1 MDHALFSRSH
11 SSLVSGGIAMT
22 LKQLNIFPLLKKY
35 GIKPKKS
42 LGQNFLIEPAGLNKV
57 IDAAALTTTDEVLEI
72 GAGLGSLTY
81 LLAQSARQVTA
92 VEIDRTMLPP
102 LREALTEFNNVHIVE
117 GDILELKPDELM
129 QAQDYVVVANIP
141 YYISSAIIRHLMEA
155 QHRPKRVVLTVQKE
169 VAERVLAKDGKMNLL
184 SLSVQVFG
192 QVSMAGVIPAGSFLP
207 APEVDSAVL
216 KVELFPEP
224 LIPFEQQQAFF
235 RLAHAGFGQKR
246 KTLRN
251 SLSAGLVLSG
261 SEVEKI
267 LTNTG
272 IDPQRRAETL
282 TIVEWKRL
290 TEAWLANPL

>member
-1 MDHALFSRSH
+1 
-11 SSLVSGGIAMT
+11 
-22 LKQLNIFPLLKKY
+22 
-35 GIKPKKS
+35 
-42 LGQNFLIEPAGLNKV
+42 
-57 IDAAALTTTDEVLEI
+57 
-72 GAGLGSLTY
+72 LGSLTY

-102 LREALTEFNNVHIVE
+102 LREALTEFNNVRIVE
-117 GDILELKPDELM
+117 SDILELKPDELLE
-129 QAQDYVVVANIP
+129 AQDYVVVANIP

-155 QHRPKRVVLTVQKE
+155 QRRPKRVVLTVQKE
-169 VAERVLAKDGKMNLL
+169 VAERVLARDGKMSLL

-216 KVELFPEP
+216 KVELYPEP

-235 RLAHAGFGQKR
+235 KLARAGFGQKR

-251 SLSAGLVLSG
+251 SFSAGLSLSG
-261 SEVEKI
+261 SEVETI

-290 TEAWLANPL
+290 TEAWLANPV

>member
-1 MDHALFSRSH
+1 
-11 SSLVSGGIAMT
+11 MT
-22 LKQLNIFPLLKKY
+22 IKHLDIYTLLKKH

-42 LGQNFLIEPAGLNKV
+42 LGQNFLVEPAGLMKV
-57 IDAAALTTTDEVLEI
+57 INAAGLTPTDEVLEI

-81 LLAQSARQVTA
+81 LLAQSALRVTA
-92 VEIDRTMLPP
+92 VEIDREMLPP
-102 LREALTEFNNVHIVE
+102 LHEALAKFSNVKIVE
-117 GDILELKPDELM
+117 GDILKLKPDELV
-129 QAQDYVVVANIP
+129 QQQDYIVVANIP

-155 QHRPKRVVLTVQKE
+155 QARPRRIVLTVQKE
-169 VAERVLAKDGKMNLL
+169 VAERVLARDGKMSLL

-216 KVELFPEP
+216 KIDLYPEP
-224 LIPFEQQQAFF
+224 LVPFAQQDVFF

-251 SLSAGLVLSG
+251 SLAAGLA
-261 SEVEKI
+261 
-267 LTNTG
+267 LTGTDAELFVKKNG

-282 TIVEWKRL
+282 SIAEWKIL
-290 TEAWLANPL
+290 TEAWLARSA

>member
-1 MDHALFSRSH
+1 
-11 SSLVSGGIAMT
+11 MT

-57 IDAAALTTTDEVLEI
+57 IEAANLSTTDEVLEI

-102 LREALTEFNNVHIVE
+102 LREALAEFTNVRIIE
-117 GDILELKPDELM
+117 GDILELKPVELLE
-129 QAQDYVVVANIP
+129 AQDYVVVANIP

-155 QHRPKRVVLTVQKE
+155 QRRPKRVVLTVQKE
-169 VAERVLAKDGKMNLL
+169 VAERVLAKDGKMSLL

-192 QVSMAGVIPAGSFLP
+192 QVSMAGMIPAGSFLP

-216 KVELFPEP
+216 KVELYPEP

-251 SLSAGLVLSG
+251 SLSAGLALSG

-290 TEAWLANPL
+290 TEAWLANPV